1 MKKIMLLTAVTLF
14 NAAHAEWHWVQQIDN
29 QSSCTLQL
37 IEHTQTLDATTH
49 NAPSTIPP
57 HSEGFIETTGKA
69 DSQYVNS
76 YAVICNQQQ
85 VGIGQIFDNNLEW
98 DWDVSGYTS
107 LFFYGDGISWDYYR
121 SYLMRAYPSY
131 VVVKNK

>member
-1 MKKIMLLTAVTLF
+1 MLLIAITLF
-14 NAAHAEWHWVQQIDN
+14 NAGYADWSWLQRIDN

-37 IEHTQTLDATTH
+37 IEHTQSLDVAVH
-49 NAPSTIPP
+49 NAPSTIPA
-57 HSEGFIETTGKA
+57 HSERFIETTGKS

-85 VGIGQIFDNNLEW
+85 VGIGQIFDNNLSSNW
-98 DWDVSGYTS
+98 LDNSGITS
-107 LFFYGDGISWDYYR
+107 LFFKGDDISWDFYR
-121 SYLMRAYPSY
+121 SYLTRAYPSY